1 MNPTLDAWKKIRGY
15 FDYYLQKE
23 MEENKVN
30 QNQESTTEEIDLTGL
45 PVYDEEFTP
54 SVKHRLTLTM
64 FVRNLEQLTD
74 DQFGEHLAKLTMMV
88 PEHALEFPEHVRIQH
103 DGDYCPLEEVDP
115 FEQPD
120 AISYTQALTQ

>member
-1 MNPTLDAWKKIRGY
+1 LNDAQLQKELDYFLSCDPNFMSLFYQMNPTLDAWKKIRVY

-64 FVRNLEQLTD
+64 FVRNLE
-74 DQFGEHLAKLTMMV
+74 
-88 PEHALEFPEHVRIQH
+88 
-103 DGDYCPLEEVDP
+103 
-115 FEQPD
+115 
-120 AISYTQALTQ
+120 